1 MKRYIIVVPIAMRG
15 ENTQQH
21 LVKTQQHLSH

>member
-1 MKRYIIVVPIAMRG
+1 MKRFIVVPIAMRG
-15 ENTQQH
+15 VNTQQH